1 MNAKKFIEYI
11 DYFKKL
17 RESHE
22 PIGYLSRK
30 AYEGYHF
37 VYWNRELGRLV
48 SLPPSKNIFNLP
60 EISTQADK
68 FENFLLSTNFTFT
81 VVPRL
86 LSDKEGTNAAMYL
99 GILARDD
106 YKKLQIQNKLSQL
119 IKYALF
125 DNISFF
131 EVSLNDRQDDAEVK
145 VWDMYDILFDSRIR
159 DWSKQKLVIKVVKKK
174 IDEIKSSGLY
184 TSPSKIYTDAGVIQT
199 WKDLYE
205 AEKYTQNFANLGK
218 GEVILF
224 ECFYLDNGNLRI
236 TTIDYG
242 GSVYRDEKYSIDHIP
257 IYPFQ
262 VYSGSYYQSS
272 FIHRLIPINRMIDL
286 ISKRVSDLILRLAK
300 GGWIVQEQEDLDAQ
314 MNEETGQIIRYTATK
329 PEQIDMPN
337 IPPFIIEWLSTLF
350 SLTERFGITPI
361 ISGQLPQRASGI
373 RSQSMIEGLVSQAYQ
388 NYSNT
393 INNLRNILIS
403 VLKDIFLFR
412 YEIWNTPREIIF
424 SDIGGELKKMR
435 FVSEKSRDIEEAD
448 ENTIFI
454 PKQYDRFDVEID
466 NALGYTIEAQ
476 KEAAIQ
482 LAQLGLIDK
491 EIVKRIFKLGST
503 AYLMEAQE
511 KIAIETPDMQALI
524 KNFDSLSDEEKQ
536 GLITTLKSLGRVS
549 PQVKKNVSPD
559 LEKQIL
565 GEAEGSP
572 PSPSS
577 AGETTQQEN
586 EEL

>member
-1 MNAKKFIEYI
+1 MNAKDFIEYI
-11 DYFKKL
+11 NYFKKL
-17 RESHE
+17 RETHE
-22 PIGYLSRK
+22 PVGYLSRK

-37 VYWNRELGRLV
+37 VYWNRVLGRLV
-48 SLPPSKNIFNLP
+48 NLPPSRNIFNLP

-81 VVPRL
+81 VVPKL
-86 LSDKEGTNAAMYL
+86 LSDKEAVNSAMYL
-99 GILARDD
+99 GILARED
-106 YKKLQIQNKLSQL
+106 YKNLQIQNKLSQL

-125 DNISFF
+125 DNVSFF
-131 EVSLNDRQDDAEVK
+131 EVSLNDKRNDAEVK

-159 DWSKQKLVIKVVKKK
+159 DWSKQKLVIKVIKKK
-174 IDEIKSSGLY
+174 IEEIKSSPLY
-184 TSPSKIYTDAGVIQT
+184 QPPSKIYSGGDVIQS

-205 AEKYTQNFANLGK
+205 AEKYSQNFANLGK
-218 GEVILF
+218 DEVLLF
-224 ECFYLDNGNLRI
+224 ECFYLTDEGLRI

-242 GSVYRDEKYSIDHIP
+242 GAVYRDERFSLDHIP

-262 VYSGSYYQSS
+262 IYSGQYYQSS
-272 FIHRLIPINRMIDL
+272 FIHRLIPLNRMIDL

-350 SLTERFGITPI
+350 SLTERFGISPI
-361 ISGQLPQRASGI
+361 IAGQLPQRASGI

-412 YEIWNTPREIIF
+412 YEIWETPKEIIF
-424 SDIGGELKKMR
+424 SDIGGELKKMK
-435 FVSEKSRDIEEAD
+435 FISEKQKDITLD
-448 ENTIFI
+448 EKENYVYI
-454 PKQYDRFDVEID
+454 PKEYSRFDVEID

-476 KEAAIQ
+476 KEAAVQ

-491 EIVKRIFKLGST
+491 EVVKRIFKLGST
-503 AYLMEAQE
+503 GYLMEAQE

-524 KNFDSLSDEEKQ
+524 RSFDKLSDEEKQ
-536 GLITTLKSLGRVS
+536 SLITTLKSLGRVS
-549 PQVKKNVSPD
+549 PQVKSNISPD

-565 GEAEGSP
+565 QEGGEASSQPPPTAGQSP
-572 PSPSS
+572 
-577 AGETTQQEN
+577 QQEN
-586 EEL
+586 I